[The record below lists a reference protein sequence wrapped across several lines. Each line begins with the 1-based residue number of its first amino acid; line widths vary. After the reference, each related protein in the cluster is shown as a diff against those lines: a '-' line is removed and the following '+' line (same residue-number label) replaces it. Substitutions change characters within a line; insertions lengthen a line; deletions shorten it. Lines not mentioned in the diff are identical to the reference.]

1 MMLPIINSGLRS
13 IDRKLN
19 LIFVNTLFSVILMPA
34 GIYWL
39 SITKGLQL
47 TGIYVMMIL
56 DTSFRMIIN
65 YFTLLSSNWDS
76 FKGIN

>member
-39 SITKGLQL
+39 SITIGLQL

-56 DTSFRMIIN
+56 ESSFRMIVN
-65 YFTLLSSNWDS
+65 YFTLLSSDWET